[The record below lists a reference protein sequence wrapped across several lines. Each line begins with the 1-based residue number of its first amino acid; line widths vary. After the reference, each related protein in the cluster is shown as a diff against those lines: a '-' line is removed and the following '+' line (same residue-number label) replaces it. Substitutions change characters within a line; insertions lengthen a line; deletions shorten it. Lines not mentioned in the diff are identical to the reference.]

1 MLHEQQSARR
11 IGAPRFEEGWE
22 EIEGRRRMAALTNE
36 EWIAK
41 LTPDLQGLLDS
52 RKVAKELQAG
62 LAKTL

>member
-1 MLHEQQSARR
+1 
-11 IGAPRFEEGWE
+11 
-22 EIEGRRRMAALTNE
+22 MAALTNE